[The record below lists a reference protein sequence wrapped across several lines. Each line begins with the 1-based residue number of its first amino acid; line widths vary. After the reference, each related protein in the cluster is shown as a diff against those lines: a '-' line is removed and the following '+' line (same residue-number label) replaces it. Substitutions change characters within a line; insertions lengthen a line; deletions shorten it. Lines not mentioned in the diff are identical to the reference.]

1 MDKNELMKLIDN
13 AAQDETVKSDQGLFN
28 ALMLAYKDLDNDEEE
43 IRCVVRKLGGVV
55 STYLMTHQYK
65 APQDLMLLAK
75 AIQKDDQSFWKG
87 TGISHLFW

>member
-13 AAQDETVKSDQGLFN
+13 AAQDETVKSDQGLFS
-28 ALMLAYKDLDNDEEE
+28 ALLLAYKNLDNDKEV
-43 IRCVVRKLGGVV
+43 RDVVRKLGGVI

-65 APQDLMLLAK
+65 APNDLMALAK
-75 AIQKDDQSFWKG
+75 AVQMDDQKFWKG

>member
-13 AAQDETVKSDQGLFN
+13 AAQDETVKNDKGLFD
-28 ALMLAYKDLDNDEEE
+28 ALLLAYKDLDNGKEV
-43 IRCVVRKLGGVV
+43 RSVVRKLGGVV

-65 APQDLMLLAK
+65 ASDSLMVLAK
-75 AIQKDDQSFWKG
+75 AVQVDDQKFWKG